1 MRSTRFVTTTIGL
14 LAGTAALG
22 VGCQKPKPP
31 PPAPPPVVWTPP
43 KDRSSQARELVG
55 LVNDVDRDANQLP
68 GSSFDEHRQIVARLL
83 KNLSEAL
90 RLAQG
95 PSASRPEFANRLG
108 VVDASQAVIA
118 DSGIE
123 RPRLEAAE
131 NDAVRAAIDAL
142 DQIATQ
148 QMPDDKQLA
157 QQFDGARAKL
167 DTMYKTP
174 GPMHDL
180 EAADGFKLV
189 TQILRRVSDDL
200 SERYGSS
207 SGAAPQPPA
216 VEASPTSEPSSAPQ

>member
-1 MRSTRFVTTTIGL
+1 MKSTRIVTTAIAL
-14 LAGTAALG
+14 LAGAAALG
-22 VGCQKPKPP
+22 AGCQKPKPP

-43 KDRSSQARELVG
+43 KDRASQVRELVG

-68 GSSFDEHRQIVARLL
+68 GSSFDEHRQVVARLL
-83 KNLSEAL
+83 KNLSESL

-95 PSASRPEFANRLG
+95 SSASVPEFANRLG

-157 QQFDGARAKL
+157 QQLDAARAKL

-180 EAADGFKLV
+180 EAADGFKLLS
-189 TQILRRVSDDL
+189 QILRRVSDDL
-200 SERYGSS
+200 SERYAPQ
-207 SGAAPQPPA
+207 GAASGDA
-216 VEASPTSEPSSAPQ
+216 AKG